1 MSFTKE
7 IEKQTLPIPCP
18 ECGRKVKKRIEWIKR
33 NKQLICICGAII
45 ALDTK
50 QLFSTIKG
58 IEKKFAL
65 LDKTFKNLKIK
76 L

>member
-33 NKQLICICGAII
+33 NKQLICICG
-45 ALDTK
+45 LLSHLTRNNFSPLSKELKKSSRSLTK
-50 QLFSTIKG
+50 PLRI
-58 IEKKFAL
+58 L
-65 LDKTFKNLKIK
+65 R
-76 L
+76 

>member
-58 IEKKFAL
+58 IEKSSRSLTKPL
-65 LDKTFKNLKIK
+65 RILR
-76 L
+76 